1 MSLVSESSFSF
12 HTIAKVLSKIL
23 VFSILVLIFAGA
35 LVKSHEVGLSV
46 PDWPTTYGYQM
57 FQFPFS
63 DMVGGIF
70 YEHGHRMIATIV
82 GFMTL
87 MLTII
92 VYMSNNELWLKKLT
106 FYALGLVIVQGLFG
120 GLTVLLFLP
129 AYISIIHAILAQ
141 TFFVLIIFITYSL
154 SIVDKQKLNDH
165 YAKNISN
172 LKNPAYFVALSIYI
186 QLIIGAIMR
195 HTESGLAIPDFPLS
209 GGYIIP
215 LFNQSMIESIQS
227 MHFDAGLQFVELY
240 QIIIHFLHRLGAL
253 IVTFSIGYLSWRL
266 TQLKLEFSKI
276 HKLTLLIICLLIVQV
291 YLGAMTIWSVKHP
304 LITSIHVLNGAM
316 ILGISSLIILHVRPL
331 NQIK

>member
-12 HTIAKVLSKIL
+12 DTIAKVLSKIL

-215 LFNQSMIESIQS
+215 LFNQSMIESIPVS
-227 MHFDAGLQFVELY
+227 YTH
-240 QIIIHFLHRLGAL
+240 
-253 IVTFSIGYLSWRL
+253 
-266 TQLKLEFSKI
+266 
-276 HKLTLLIICLLIVQV
+276 LTLPTILLV
-291 YLGAMTIWSVKHP
+291 
-304 LITSIHVLNGAM
+304 
-316 ILGISSLIILHVRPL
+316 
-331 NQIK
+331 

>member
-1 MSLVSESSFSF
+1 MSLVDVRSISF
-12 HTIAKVLSKIL
+12 HIIAKVLSKIL

-70 YEHGHRMIATIV
+70 YEHGHRMIATVV

-87 MLTII
+87 ILSII
-92 VYMSNNELWLKKLT
+92 VYLSDNDLWLKKLT
-106 FYALGLVIVQGLFG
+106 FSALGLVIIQGLFG
-120 GLTVLLFLP
+120 GLTVLLYLP
-129 AYISIIHAILAQ
+129 AYISVIHAILAQ
-141 TFFVLIIFITYSL
+141 TFFVLIIFISFSL
-154 SIVDKQKLNDH
+154 SKKDKQKLDNQSDVPD
-165 YAKNISN
+165 
-172 LKNPAYFVALSIYI
+172 LKFPAYFVAISIYI

-215 LFNQSMIESIQS
+215 PFNQSMIETIQS

-240 QIIIHFLHRLGAL
+240 QIIIHYFHRLGAF
-253 IVTFSIGYLSWRL
+253 IVSLSIGYLSFSL
-266 TQLKLEFSKI
+266 VQLKLKFSII
-276 HKLTLLIICLLIVQV
+276 HKLTLSIILLLFIQIF
-291 YLGAMTIWSVKHP
+291 LGAMTIWTVKNP
-304 LITSIHVLNGAM
+304 LITSFHVLNGAI
-316 ILGISSLIILHVRPL
+316 ILGISALIVIHVRPL
-331 NQIK
+331 IQIK